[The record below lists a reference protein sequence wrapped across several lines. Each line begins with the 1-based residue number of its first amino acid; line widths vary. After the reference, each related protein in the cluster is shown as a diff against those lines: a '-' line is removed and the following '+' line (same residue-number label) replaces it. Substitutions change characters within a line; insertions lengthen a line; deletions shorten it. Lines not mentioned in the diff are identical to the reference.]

1 MLPGRFLAR
10 QRTKRE
16 DLRYLSAKKALP
28 TGLRRLGGLML
39 CKLIEAGQSLAFV
52 FELHFAVVAV

>member
-1 MLPGRFLAR
+1 MRRICPEKETL
-10 QRTKRE
+10 Q
-16 DLRYLSAKKALP
+16 
-28 TGLRRLGGLML
+28 TGLHRLGGLML